1 MGWGQRE
8 EDERDGGGGG
18 DRRRER
24 EEGRQRKNLSVVQSR
39 ILMLKILALN
49 RALKLLGEK
58 GWSRLILKQISTFA
72 SISKFSHFLTVWSKN
87 CYINIFLLKK
97 IFLYL

>member
-24 EEGRQRKNLSVVQSR
+24 EEGRQKKSLCCPESHSHAQNPSFKQSTQTAGR
-39 ILMLKILALN
+39 EGM
-49 RALKLLGEK
+49 E
-58 GWSRLILKQISTFA
+58 
-72 SISKFSHFLTVWSKN
+72 
-87 CYINIFLLKK
+87 
-97 IFLYL
+97 